1 MADLIR
7 IDILAEEDDSDA
19 VLGVLARLS
28 PYGWQEESLPT
39 GETKYSVHCEN
50 AGVVEKLCAEI
61 QLFAPSAALTRSL
74 VPQQDWQAAWK
85 DFFTPVNCGR
95 FTVLPPWRLKDAP
108 RDTTP
113 IVIEPKCA
121 FGTGHH
127 NTTVLCLTAISE
139 LLDAGRIKPGMRF
152 FDLGTGSGILGIG
165 CALCGLSGIGADID
179 PLAVDNARENREI
192 NHAANFEVR
201 SGSIENAGG
210 ETFDL
215 VIANILAAPLR
226 EMAQDI
232 MTAVKP
238 GGVLVLSGILTIQAD
253 AVAEAYKALG
263 TPRRVVSEEWSAL
276 VWD

>member
-7 IDILAEEDDSDA
+7 IDILAEEKDGDA
-19 VLGVLARLS
+19 VLGVLARLA

-39 GETKYSVHCEN
+39 GETTYRVHCEN
-50 AGVVEKLCAEI
+50 AGVVENLCAEI
-61 QLFAPSAALTRSL
+61 QLFAPSAALTRNL

-85 DFFTPVNCGR
+85 DFFTPVQCGR
-95 FTVLPPWRLKDAP
+95 FTVLPPWCLKDTAKN
-108 RDTTP
+108 TTP
-113 IVIEPKCA
+113 IIIEPKCA

-127 NTTVLCLTAISE
+127 NTTALCLTAISE
-139 LLDAGRIKPGMRF
+139 LFDAGRIRPGMRF

-165 CALCGLSGIGADID
+165 CALCGLSGIGVDID

-192 NHAANFEVR
+192 NRAASFEVR
-201 SGSIENAGG
+201 SGSIKSTNG

-215 VIANILAAPLR
+215 VIANILAAPLK

-232 MTAVKP
+232 VAALKAS
-238 GGVLVLSGILTIQAD
+238 GVLVLSGILTIQAD
-253 AVAEAYKALG
+253 AVAEAYKTLG